1 MVEPLAAA
9 NRDAVVAGEPLFT
22 SGFDEFFAL
31 TEEKFFEVDGRCA
44 FLLLLGKFYVLCQNA
59 PPVIVM
65 SDRNFV
71 RGHPAY
77 VPLPA
82 ASA

>member
-31 TEEKFFEVDGRCA
+31 TEEKFFEINGRCA
-44 FLLLLGKFYVLCQNA
+44 FLLLWMRIN
-59 PPVIVM
+59 
-65 SDRNFV
+65 SRNRKKDDKRRKKRDSKV
-71 RGHPAY
+71 
-77 VPLPA
+77 
-82 ASA
+82 